1 MSQLGK
7 TATEMDCPRHVGFT
21 PVTARIADIAG
32 GPVRANNRN
41 ALIRSPDLRGRVTT
55 DALGDP
61 RRFAVVI
68 ATQLDNQANLRFI
81 KGCAVGPIFFDRLN
95 NLLSRL
101 L

>member
-1 MSQLGK
+1 VRPGQKAKYSLRADVFRFGPNNGHRS
-7 TATEMDCPRHVGFT
+7 TGSVCPF
-21 PVTARIADIAG
+21 
-32 GPVRANNRN
+32 RANNRN
-41 ALIRSPDLRGRVTT
+41 ALIRSPDLRGRVTAE
-55 DALGDP
+55 ALRDP